1 MYNGHSVNTGKTFSL
16 DEVKAEKII
25 QSSSP
30 LILGQCRNLRFT
42 SSPIHGYR
50 LENHTIRTTDVIN
63 EHLCEMQCFLEPN
76 CVSYNFHK
84 TKQESGKHKCDLNNA
99 TFHHENPGDL
109 KKNKNYLYRGAE
121 VSIKL
126 RGLKLVIATFFLN
139 ITGFGFLRHIKR
151 HYNYIFKNPLDA
163 LQVHHNYA
171 QHFGRLIPQLTH

>member
-1 MYNGHSVNTGKTFSL
+1 MYNGHSVNIGKTFSL

-50 LENHTIRTTDVIN
+50 LENHTIRTTDVMN

-126 RGLKLVIATFFLN
+126 RGLKLVIATFF
-139 ITGFGFLRHIKR
+139 FKYRWFRFLT
-151 HYNYIFKNPLDA
+151 
-163 LQVHHNYA
+163 
-171 QHFGRLIPQLTH
+171 THKATL